1 MKKIFSAFAAVLCAA
16 SMFAANYGILV
27 NGKTYFAASYVGPD
41 PYGGGYEQY
50 LAHAQ
55 VNSGDY
61 CQLCDAD
68 NKAAWAVDLDN
79 ASVSGFT
86 RNGDRYEV
94 SVEGCYDFYIKLKYQ
109 ADQLYIGNGSDCGE
123 GIDISGQGGEQGGG
137 DDPQP
142 GTKYFMKNNWNGGN
156 DWSWKEMTASENK
169 TFKLEKVVFGGTG
182 VNYNT
187 AESDEGAEW
196 VAADAFDGDKIG
208 ALDTV
213 TFVLDLAAAKKVK
226 AILLGKYNGEQGGD
240 DDDDTPQGAAGHD
253 FYVMGWIN
261 GADAGEAAY
270 DKFDDQYKFVDGK
283 IMLDCKMGSYIAVK
297 DDQTNYYYAEG
308 TSDAQGDKVT
318 LKWANGWSPC
328 QKWAILEGVRYIII
342 RKIAF
347 KGEIELELVDKAT
360 FDAYHFDIND
370 DGESAVENTTI
381 HKNVIK
387 TIINGQVVIIKD
399 GVQYNLLGA
408 QLQ

>member
-1 MKKIFSAFAAVLCAA
+1 MKKIVLIFAAAVLCAA

-27 NGKTYFAASYVGPD
+27 NGKTYFAASYVGQD

-55 VNSGDY
+55 VNPGDY
-61 CQLCDAD
+61 CQLCDPD
-68 NKAAWAVDLDN
+68 NKAVWAVDLDN
-79 ASVSGFT
+79 ATESGFT

-94 SVEGCYDFYIKLKYQ
+94 SVEGCYDFYIKIKYQ

-123 GIDISGQGGEQGGG
+123 GIDISGQGGG

-142 GTKYFMKNNWNGGN
+142 GTKYYMKNNWNGGD
-156 DWSWKEMTASENK
+156 DWSWKEMTAVENY

-196 VAADAFDGDKIG
+196 VAADAFAGDKIG

-213 TFVLDLAAAKKVK
+213 TFVLDLAAEKKVK
-226 AILLGKYNGEQGGD
+226 AILLGKYNGEQGGGG
-240 DDDDTPQGAAGHD
+240 DDDTPQGAAGHD

-261 GADAGEAAY
+261 GADAGESAY
-270 DKFDDQYKFVDGK
+270 DKFEDKYKFVDGK
-283 IMLDCKMGSYIAVK
+283 IMLDCIYGSYIGVK
-297 DDQTNYYYAEG
+297 DDQTNYYYFL
-308 TSDAQGDKVT
+308 GDNNATGDNVT

-328 QKWAILEGVRYIII
+328 QKWAIPEGVNYIII

-347 KGEIELELVDKAT
+347 KGNIELQRVDKAT

-370 DGESAVENTTI
+370 EGSETAVENSTI
-381 HKNVIK
+381 HKDVIK

-399 GVQYNLLGA
+399 GVQYNMLGA